1 MLGIIAVAMAIVS
14 LLFILVVPCVLLW
27 DACRK

>member
-14 LLFILVVPCVLLW
+14 LLFILAVPCVLLW